1 VGASTC
7 VARTQ
12 LPPRPIFLLN
22 PLPALHWLRD
32 CDLPG
37 FAPAPGDWHFVGY
50 ANAPTGLLREI
61 GCQADVVTANIAL

>member
-1 VGASTC
+1 
-7 VARTQ
+7 
-12 LPPRPIFLLN
+12 
-22 PLPALHWLRD
+22 
-32 CDLPG
+32 LPG